1 MQIFPEAP
9 GGSAPHVF
17 VADIGTPVLTVEDRH
32 HLARVR
38 RVRDGDLL
46 SVTDGAGSWRWCR
59 FGDELEIATDVEF
72 QAAPEP
78 ALAVAFALVKGE
90 RPELV
95 VQKLTELGIDAIVP
109 FIADRSVVRWDDS
122 KVSRNHERLEKVAR
136 EASMQ
141 SRRVRLPV
149 VEPVCDFDS
158 LTRRGFVR
166 ADRGG
171 SLRGVSVSGLPTA
184 LAIGPE
190 GGWSDREA
198 LAMPMAVGLGP
209 TVLRAETA
217 AIAGA
222 TLMAALRSGIV
233 EPGASRS

>member
-1 MQIFPEAP
+1 MQDYPEAP

-17 VADIGTPVLTVEDRH
+17 VSDIEMPVLTVEDRH

-38 RVRDGDLL
+38 RVRAGDLL
-46 SVTDGAGSWRWCR
+46 SVTDGDGSWRWCR
-59 FGDELEIATDVEF
+59 FGDRIEIVAESTF
-72 QAAPEP
+72 EP
-78 ALAVAFALVKGE
+78 APAPSLAVAFALVKGE
-90 RPELV
+90 RPEMV
-95 VQKLTELGIDAIVP
+95 VQKLTELGIDVIVP
-109 FIADRSVVRWDDS
+109 FIADRSVVRWDES

-149 VEPVCDFDS
+149 VEAVCDFDS

-166 ADRGG
+166 ADRAG
-171 SLRGVSVSGLPTA
+171 SLRGVSGTGVPTA

-190 GGWSDREA
+190 GGWSDREI
-198 LAMPMAVGLGP
+198 LAMPAAMGLGP

-222 TLMAALRSGIV
+222 ALMAALRSGII
-233 EPGASRS
+233 EPGAFPS

>member
-1 MQIFPEAP
+1 MQDFPLAP

-17 VADIGTPVLTVEDRH
+17 VADIEAPALAVEDRH
-32 HLARVR
+32 HLAKVR
-38 RVRDGDLL
+38 RVRSGDLV

-59 FGDELEIATDVEF
+59 FGDELEIATDTKF
-72 QAAPEP
+72 DAAPDPSLE
-78 ALAVAFALVKGE
+78 VAFALVKGE

-95 VQKLTELGIDAIVP
+95 VQKLTELGIDVIIP

-122 KVSRNHERLEKVAR
+122 KVSRNHERLAKVAR

-149 VEPVCDFDS
+149 VEAVCEFDS
-158 LTRRGFVR
+158 LTGRGFIR

-171 SLRGVSVSGLPTA
+171 ALNGASRSSALTS

-190 GGWSDREA
+190 GGWSEREI
-198 LAMPMAVGLGP
+198 LAIPASVGLGP

-222 TLMAALRSGIV
+222 ALMAALRAGIV
-233 EPGASRS
+233 ERGVSPS